1 MKKQKQGKVRWLA
14 WDFLGTKWWTQDST
28 ERDKGG
34 PPYLEAW
41 SHWVSRRGQAAKGK
55 QWRTGHH
62 HTGEA
67 MPLWTGGSQRSGP
80 ARSLHINVHSCAK
93 AEEGNKNLSL
103 QIQSGILGFGK
114 EEQETKM
121 PQKAQEN
128 LSDLITHQ
136 KKIWMLM
143 ENACQTA
150 AAPLTEDTPLTSLP
164 LPSRPCWA

>member
-1 MKKQKQGKVRWLA
+1 
-14 WDFLGTKWWTQDST
+14 
-28 ERDKGG
+28 
-34 PPYLEAW
+34 
-41 SHWVSRRGQAAKGK
+41 
-55 QWRTGHH
+55 
-62 HTGEA
+62 

-80 ARSLHINVHSCAK
+80 AHSLHINVHSSAK
-93 AEEGNKNLSL
+93 AEEGNEDLSL

-136 KKIWMLM
+136 KKIWMLV

-164 LPSRPCWA
+164 LPSRPCWGLNGVAVRLGLLLSCVPLSALRTLVSVLMTITVCSGHCNKNTVDWRFQR